1 MSRLGVARMDN
12 LIFSLNAMMPL
23 FFLMVVGM
31 VLRWAGV
38 VNEAAAGGMNKFV
51 FTVGIPVLLFNDLA
65 TADLSSMWDAGFIGF
80 CFVATLAGIGVS
92 YALSL
97 LFRTKR
103 YQGEFVQASYR
114 SSASLLAIGVMQNIY
129 GSAGIAPL
137 MVIGAVPLYNV
148 AAVLVLVLMR
158 PGRHALGLGSVA
170 GTMHDVATNPI
181 VLGIVV
187 GLLWTVL
194 KIPMPTMIG
203 KTVSSIAAAATPV
216 GFIAMG
222 VLFDAK
228 KALAVRGPAFL
239 ATFVKLVGLVA
250 LTVPMAVALGMR
262 GQQLVAVLV
271 MMGSATTLS
280 AFVMARSMGHEGT
293 LTSSV
298 VMLSTLLSAFTLT
311 VWLWL
316 LKSAGLV

>member
-1 MSRLGVARMDN
+1 MDN
-12 LIFSLNAMMPL
+12 LVFSLNAMMPL
-23 FFLMVVGM
+23 FLLMVVGM
-31 VLRWAGV
+31 ALRWAGV
-38 VNEAAAGGMNKFV
+38 VSPDTANGMNKFV

-65 TADLSSMWDAGFIGF
+65 TADIADMWDWGFVGF
-80 CFVATLAGIGVS
+80 CFAATLAGIAVS
-92 YALSL
+92 YVVSL
-97 LFRTKR
+97 AFRRTR

-137 MVIGAVPLYNV
+137 MVVGAVPLYNV

-158 PGRHALGLGSVA
+158 PDRGALGLSGVA
-170 GTMHDVATNPI
+170 GTVRDVATNPI
-181 VLGIVV
+181 ILGILA
-187 GLLWTVL
+187 GLLWAAL
-194 KIPMPTMIG
+194 GIPMPTMLG
-203 KTVSSIAAAATPV
+203 RTVSSIAAAATPV

-222 VLFDAK
+222 ALFDAR
-228 KALAVRGPAFL
+228 KAFAVGGPALL
-239 ATFVKLVGLVA
+239 ATFLKLVGLAALTLPVA
-250 LTVPMAVALGMR
+250 LAAGMR

-280 AFVMARSMGHEGT
+280 SYVMARAMGHEGT

-311 VWLWL
+311 AWLWL
-316 LKSAGLV
+316 LKSLGLI

>member
-1 MSRLGVARMDN
+1 MDN

-31 VLRWAGV
+31 ILRRTGV
-38 VNEAAAGGMNKFV
+38 VGTDTANGMNKFV
-51 FTVGIPVLLFNDLA
+51 FTVGIPVLLFNVLA
-65 TADLSSMWDAGFIGF
+65 TADLSDMWDPGFIGF
-80 CFVATLAGIGVS
+80 CFVATLAGI
-92 YALSL
+92 ALSYVVSL
-97 LFRTKR
+97 PYRKTG
-103 YQGEFVQASYR
+103 YQGEFVQAAYR

-129 GSAGIAPL
+129 GTSGLASL